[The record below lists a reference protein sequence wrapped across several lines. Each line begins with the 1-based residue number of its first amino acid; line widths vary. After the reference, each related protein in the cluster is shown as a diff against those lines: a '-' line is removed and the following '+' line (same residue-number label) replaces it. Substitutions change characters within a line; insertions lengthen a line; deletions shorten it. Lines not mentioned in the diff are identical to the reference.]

1 MTEGEAGWLRP
12 LGFKNVSVIGHVR
25 EPALGPRDFADRSG
39 LLFVGAIHEYDSP
52 NYDSIC
58 WFIDLVLPFI
68 EAELGYE
75 TSLTIVGYTADGITF
90 ERFSDHPRVS
100 FRGQVIDTEPY
111 YHAHRVFVAP
121 TRFAAGA
128 PFKLYEAASFGL
140 PIVSTE
146 LLRGQMG
153 WTNERDILWPTS
165 PTRAASRTTW
175 STFTVMRNCGT
186 AYETM
191 PPRGWPMRTQRR
203 TIPER

>member
-1 MTEGEAGWLRP
+1 MLSRNEGIDEIL
-12 LGFKNVSVIGHVR
+12 
-25 EPALGPRDFADRSG
+25 
-39 LLFVGAIHEYDSP
+39 
-52 NYDSIC
+52 DSIC

-153 WTNERDILWPTS
+153 WTNERDILSADIADPGGFANHVVNLYRNAELWHRLRNNAAARLADENTKAHY
-165 PTRAASRTTW
+165 TRALKA
-175 STFTVMRNCGT
+175 
-186 AYETM
+186 
-191 PPRGWPMRTQRR
+191 
-203 TIPER
+203 IL